1 MSNKNTYTED
11 PSTILTGDIIEP
23 SPMKRSLSMLLS
35 SRSGSLMLQDAMLQ
49 AGNDHCRALLAQT
62 AMEHAGA
69 LAVMAG
75 RLSKMAPQGS
85 QYYPAVLAAYAEK
98 AVENVRRW

>member
-1 MSNKNTYTED
+1 MKHKNSYTEAQAAV
-11 PSTILTGDIIEP
+11 LTGEIVEP
-23 SPMKRSLSMLLS
+23 SPTRRSLGMLLS
-35 SRSGSLMLQDAMLQ
+35 THSGSLMLQEAMLQ

-75 RLSKMAPQGS
+75 RLNSIAPHGS
-85 QYYPAVLAAYAEK
+85 QYYQAVLAAYAEK
-98 AVENVRRW
+98 SIEQIRRW

>member
-1 MSNKNTYTED
+1 MRNANSYTEA
-11 PSTILTGDIIEP
+11 PAAILAGDVIEP
-23 SPMKRSLSMLLS
+23 SPARRSLGMLLS
-35 SRSGSLMLQDAMLQ
+35 THSGSMMLQEAMLQ

-75 RLSKMAPQGS
+75 RLNSIAPHGS
-85 QYYPAVLAAYAEK
+85 QYYQAVLAAYAEK
-98 AVENVRRW
+98 SIEQIRRW

>member
-1 MSNKNTYTED
+1 MRNKNRYTED
-11 PSTILTGDIIEP
+11 PTAILADDIIDP
-23 SPMKRSLSMLLS
+23 SPAKRSISLLLS

-62 AMEHAGA
+62 ALEHTGA

-75 RLSKMAPQGS
+75 RLGTIAPQGS
-85 QYYPAVLAAYAEK
+85 QYYQAILAAYAQK
-98 AVENVRRW
+98 AVEKVGRW